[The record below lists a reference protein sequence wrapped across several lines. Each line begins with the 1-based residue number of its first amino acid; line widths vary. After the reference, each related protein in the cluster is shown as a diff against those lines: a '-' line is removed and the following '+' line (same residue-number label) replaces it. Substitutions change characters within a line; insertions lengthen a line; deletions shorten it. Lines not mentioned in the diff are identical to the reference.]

1 MSFKNLDGTSIS
13 TALYLDMDGI
23 LLVEFRNL
31 LFKLTENK
39 ETAFFGPLRLLRV
52 VAGKATEDIA
62 LQLVSTLVHSNAGL
76 LLILAY
82 PGGIALCSPALGG
95 GSRPSI

>member
-1 MSFKNLDGTSIS
+1 
-13 TALYLDMDGI
+13 MDGI

-62 LQLVSTLVHSNAGL
+62 L
-76 LLILAY
+76 
-82 PGGIALCSPALGG
+82 
-95 GSRPSI
+95 